1 VRKLSALIV
10 ALLFLNIQPTHAV
23 ETLPQPFFN
32 YLNSKYLGD
41 PGVILIDKAT
51 GEVIY
56 ESGSTKARTPASVLK
71 LTSAAAIALT
81 LDASTVFKTAIYKTE
96 KRGVFVIWGEND
108 PWITSNAKYRDANKR
123 AYMPKLI
130 KAAFASDKKLKKIT
144 LIYKGVNN
152 SDIYYAKKALKRRA
166 SVAYKPLSK
175 NIEVESLITE
185 KISQVESPPLSK
197 MIRFALLYSDNV
209 LSQRLAMLATGKN
222 GYPLNKDG
230 LNDMIH
236 EKLTSLNVDTTGMY
250 LVDGSGI
257 GGSNRISA
265 VTVSQLLLKIRS
277 EPQLQVVYDSL
288 PVGGE
293 SGTLIGRY
301 HTTAPQ
307 AVGIVKAKTGSTRHT
322 VSLAGFTSSGEK
334 EYVFVVIADGVGRT
348 KRSQNAARSAIDR
361 MLGTITKP
369 VVIGLTPPT
378 VENNPVAITQQP
390 TYIKQR

>member
-1 VRKLSALIV
+1 MRKLSALIV
-10 ALLFLNIQPTHAV
+10 ALIFLNIQPTHAV

-41 PGVILIDKAT
+41 PGVILIDKAS

-81 LDASTVFKTAIYKTE
+81 LDANTVFKTAIYKTE

-185 KISQVESPPLSK
+185 KLSEVESPPLSK

-209 LSQRLAMLATGKN
+209 LSQRLAMLATGKS
-222 GYPLNKDG
+222 GYPLNKEG
-230 LNDMIH
+230 LNDMAH
-236 EKLTSLNVDTTGMY
+236 EKLTTLGIDTKGMK
-250 LVDGSGI
+250 LVDGSGL

-277 EPQLQVVYDSL
+277 EPQLKVVYDSL

-322 VSLAGFTSSGEK
+322 VSLAGYTTSGEK

-348 KRSQNAARSAIDR
+348 KRLQNAARSAIDR

-378 VENNPVAITQQP
+378 VENTPVAIPQ
-390 TYIKQR
+390 

>member
-1 VRKLSALIV
+1 MRKLSALIV
-10 ALLFLNIQPTHAV
+10 TLLFLNIQPTHAV

-41 PGVILIDKAT
+41 PGVILIDKAS

-81 LDASTVFKTAIYKTE
+81 LDANTVFKTAIYKTE

-230 LNDMIH
+230 LNDMAH
-236 EKLTSLNVDTTGMY
+236 EKLTTLGIDTTGMK
-250 LVDGSGI
+250 LVDGSGL

-322 VSLAGFTSSGEK
+322 VSLAGYTSSGEK

-378 VENNPVAITQQP
+378 VENNPVAITQ
-390 TYIKQR
+390 

>member
-1 VRKLSALIV
+1 MKKLSALVV
-10 ALLFLNIQPTHAV
+10 ALLLLNIQPTHAV

-32 YLNSKYLGD
+32 YLNSKYLGN
-41 PGVILIDKAT
+41 PGVILIDKAS

-185 KISQVESPPLSK
+185 KLSEVESPPLSK

-230 LNDMIH
+230 LNDMANA
-236 EKLTSLNVDTTGMY
+236 KLTSLGIDTTGMK
-250 LVDGSGI
+250 LVDGSGL

-277 EPQLQVVYDSL
+277 EPQLKVVYDSL

-307 AVGIVKAKTGSTRHT
+307 AVGIDKAKTGSTRHT
-322 VSLAGFTSSGEK
+322 VSLAGYTSSGEK

-378 VENNPVAITQQP
+378 VDNNQAAISQ
-390 TYIKQR
+390 

>member
-1 VRKLSALIV
+1 MKKLSALVV
-10 ALLFLNIQPTHAV
+10 ALLLLNIQPTHAV

-41 PGVILIDKAT
+41 PGVILIDKAS

-71 LTSAAAIALT
+71 LTSAASIALT

-130 KAAFASDKKLKKIT
+130 KAAFTSDKKLKKIT

-175 NIEVESLITE
+175 DIEIESLITE
-185 KISQVESPPLSK
+185 KLSEVESPPLSK

-222 GYPLNKDG
+222 GYPLNRDG
-230 LNDMIH
+230 LNDMVH
-236 EKLTSLNVDTTGMY
+236 EKLNSLNVDTTGMF
-250 LVDGSGI
+250 LVDGSGL

-277 EPQLQVVYDSL
+277 EPQLKVVYDSL

-322 VSLAGFTSSGEK
+322 VSLAGYTSSGEK

-369 VVIGLTPPT
+369 AVVKPPT
-378 VENNPVAITQQP
+378 VENNPIAVIPQLITD
-390 TYIKQR
+390 TSKS

>member
-1 VRKLSALIV
+1 MRKLSIFIV
-10 ALLFLNIQPTHAV
+10 SLLFLNIQPTHAV

-175 NIEVESLITE
+175 DVEVESLITE
-185 KISQVESPPLSK
+185 KISEVESPPLSK

-230 LNDMIH
+230 LNDMAH
-236 EKLTSLNVDTTGMY
+236 EKLTTLGIDTKGMK
-250 LVDGSGI
+250 LVDGSGL

-277 EPQLQVVYDSL
+277 EPQLKVVYDSL

-322 VSLAGFTSSGEK
+322 VSLAGYTSSGEK

-348 KRSQNAARSAIDR
+348 KRSQNAARNAIDR

-369 VVIGLTPPT
+369 VVIALTPPT
-378 VENNPVAITQQP
+378 VENNPVAISQ
-390 TYIKQR
+390 

>member
-1 VRKLSALIV
+1 MRKLSVFIV

-71 LTSAAAIALT
+71 LTTAATIALT

-130 KAAFASDKKLKKIT
+130 KAAFASDKKLKRIT

-175 NIEVESLITE
+175 NIEVESLVTE
-185 KISQVESPPLSK
+185 KLTEVESPPLSK

-230 LNDMIH
+230 LKDMAN
-236 EKLTSLNVDTTGMY
+236 EKLTSLGIDTKGMK
-250 LVDGSGI
+250 LVDGSGLS
-257 GGSNRISA
+257 GANRISA

-277 EPQLQVVYDSL
+277 ESQLKVVYDSL

-322 VSLAGFTSSGEK
+322 VSLAGYTSSGEK

-378 VENNPVAITQQP
+378 VENNPVAITQ
-390 TYIKQR
+390 

>member
-1 VRKLSALIV
+1 MRKLSALIV

-322 VSLAGFTSSGEK
+322 VSLAGYTSSGEK

-378 VENNPVAITQQP
+378 VENNPVAITQ
-390 TYIKQR
+390 

>member
-1 VRKLSALIV
+1 MRKSWPIFLLVSLLSLSFTLSSA
-10 ALLFLNIQPTHAV
+10 HAV

-32 YLNSKYLGD
+32 YLNSKYLGN
-41 PGVILIDKAT
+41 PGVILVDKES
-51 GEVIY
+51 GEIIY
-56 ESGSTKARTPASVLK
+56 ESGSTKPRTPASVLK

-81 LDASTVFKTAIYKTE
+81 LDANTVFKTAIYKTE

-130 KAAFASDKKLKKIT
+130 KAAFASDKKLKKII

-166 SVAYKPLSK
+166 SVAYKPLNK
-175 NIEVESLITE
+175 DIEVESLITE
-185 KISQVESPPLSK
+185 KITEVESPPLSK

-209 LSQRLAMLATGKN
+209 LSQRLVMLATGRN
-222 GYPLNKDG
+222 GYPLNKTG
-230 LNDMIH
+230 LNDMVI
-236 EKLTSLNVDTTGMY
+236 EKLTLLGVDTTGMN
-250 LVDGSGI
+250 LVDGSGL

-265 VTVSQLLLKIRS
+265 VTISQLLLKIRS
-277 EPQLQVVYDSL
+277 EPQLKVVYDSL

-307 AVGIVKAKTGSTRHT
+307 AVGLVKAKTGSTRHT
-322 VSLAGFTSSGEK
+322 VSLAGYTTSGEK

-348 KRSQNAARSAIDR
+348 KRLQNAARSAIDR

-369 VVIGLTPPT
+369 VVIAVTPT
-378 VENNPVAITQQP
+378 VVENTVAPISQ
-390 TYIKQR
+390 

>member
-1 VRKLSALIV
+1 MRKLSVFIV

-71 LTSAAAIALT
+71 LTTAATIALT

-130 KAAFASDKKLKKIT
+130 KAAFASDKKLKRIT

-175 NIEVESLITE
+175 NIEVESLVTE
-185 KISQVESPPLSK
+185 KLTEVESPPLSK

-230 LNDMIH
+230 LNDMAN
-236 EKLTSLNVDTTGMY
+236 EKLTSLGIDTKGMK
-250 LVDGSGI
+250 LVDGSGLS
-257 GGSNRISA
+257 GANRISA

-277 EPQLQVVYDSL
+277 EPQLKVVYDSL

-322 VSLAGFTSSGEK
+322 VSLAGYTSSGEK

-378 VENNPVAITQQP
+378 VENNPVAITQ
-390 TYIKQR
+390 

>member
-1 VRKLSALIV
+1 MRKLSIFIV
-10 ALLFLNIQPTHAV
+10 SLLFLNIQPTHAV

-71 LTSAAAIALT
+71 LTTAATIALT

-108 PWITSNAKYRDANKR
+108 PWITSNARYRDANKR

-175 NIEVESLITE
+175 NIEVESLVTE
-185 KISQVESPPLSK
+185 KLSEVESPPLSK

-230 LNDMIH
+230 LNDMAH
-236 EKLTSLNVDTTGMY
+236 EKLTTLGIDTKGMK
-250 LVDGSGI
+250 LVDGSGLS
-257 GGSNRISA
+257 GANRVSA

-277 EPQLQVVYDSL
+277 ESQLKVVYDSL

-322 VSLAGFTSSGEK
+322 VSLAGYTSAGEK

-378 VENNPVAITQQP
+378 VENNPVAITQ
-390 TYIKQR
+390 

>member
-1 VRKLSALIV
+1 MRKLSVFIA
-10 ALLFLNIQPTHAV
+10 ALLFLNIQQTHAV

-41 PGVILIDKAT
+41 PGVILIDKAS

-81 LDASTVFKTAIYKTE
+81 LDANTVFKTAIYKTE

-230 LNDMIH
+230 LNDMAH
-236 EKLTSLNVDTTGMY
+236 EKLTTLGVDTTGMK
-250 LVDGSGI
+250 LVDGSGL

-322 VSLAGFTSSGEK
+322 VSLAGYTSSGEK

-378 VENNPVAITQQP
+378 VENNPVAITQ
-390 TYIKQR
+390 

>member
-1 VRKLSALIV
+1 MRKLSIFIV
-10 ALLFLNIQPTHAV
+10 SLLFLNIQPTHAV

-71 LTSAAAIALT
+71 LTTAATIALT

-130 KAAFASDKKLKKIT
+130 KAAFASDKKLKRIT

-175 NIEVESLITE
+175 DVEVESLITE
-185 KISQVESPPLSK
+185 KLSEVESPPLSK
-197 MIRFALLYSDNV
+197 MIRFAMLYSDNV

-230 LNDMIH
+230 LNDMAH
-236 EKLTSLNVDTTGMY
+236 EKLTTLGIDTKGMK
-250 LVDGSGI
+250 LVDGSGLS
-257 GGSNRISA
+257 GANRVSA

-277 EPQLQVVYDSL
+277 ESQLKVVYDSL

-322 VSLAGFTSSGEK
+322 VSLAGYTSAGEK

-378 VENNPVAITQQP
+378 VENNPVAITQ
-390 TYIKQR
+390 

>member
-1 VRKLSALIV
+1 MRKLSVFIV

-71 LTSAAAIALT
+71 LTTAATIALT

-130 KAAFASDKKLKKIT
+130 KAAFASDKKLKRIT

-175 NIEVESLITE
+175 NIEVESLVTE
-185 KISQVESPPLSK
+185 KLTEVESPPLSK

-209 LSQRLAMLATGKN
+209 LSQRLALLATGKN

-230 LNDMIH
+230 LNDMAN
-236 EKLTSLNVDTTGMY
+236 EKLTSLGIDTKGMK
-250 LVDGSGI
+250 LVDGSGLS
-257 GGSNRISA
+257 GANRVSA

-277 EPQLQVVYDSL
+277 ESQLKVVYDSL

-322 VSLAGFTSSGEK
+322 VSLAGYTSSGEK

-378 VENNPVAITQQP
+378 VENNPVAITQ
-390 TYIKQR
+390 

>member
-1 VRKLSALIV
+1 MRKLSVLIV

-41 PGVILIDKAT
+41 PGVILIDKAS

-81 LDASTVFKTAIYKTE
+81 LDANTVFKTAIYKTE

-175 NIEVESLITE
+175 NIDVESLITE
-185 KISQVESPPLSK
+185 KISGVESPPLSK

-222 GYPLNKDG
+222 GYPLNKEG
-230 LNDMIH
+230 LNDMAH
-236 EKLTSLNVDTTGMY
+236 EKLTTLGIDTKGMK
-250 LVDGSGI
+250 LVDGSGLS
-257 GGSNRISA
+257 GSNRISA

-277 EPQLQVVYDSL
+277 EPQLKVVYDSL

-322 VSLAGFTSSGEK
+322 VSLAGYTTSGEK

-348 KRSQNAARSAIDR
+348 KRLQNAARSAIDR

-378 VENNPVAITQQP
+378 VENTPVAIPQ
-390 TYIKQR
+390 

>member
-1 VRKLSALIV
+1 MRKLSVFIV

-41 PGVILIDKAT
+41 PGVILIDKAS

-71 LTSAAAIALT
+71 LTTAATIALT

-185 KISQVESPPLSK
+185 KLSEVESPPLSK
-197 MIRFALLYSDNV
+197 MIRFAMLYSDNV

-230 LNDMIH
+230 LNDMAH
-236 EKLTSLNVDTTGMY
+236 EKLTTLGIDTKGMK
-250 LVDGSGI
+250 LVDGSGLS
-257 GGSNRISA
+257 GANRVSA

-277 EPQLQVVYDSL
+277 ESQLKVVYDSL

-322 VSLAGFTSSGEK
+322 VSLAGYTSAGEK

-378 VENNPVAITQQP
+378 VENNPVAITQ
-390 TYIKQR
+390 

>member
-1 VRKLSALIV
+1 MRKLSVFIV

-71 LTSAAAIALT
+71 LTTAVTIALT

-130 KAAFASDKKLKKIT
+130 KAAFASDKKLKRIT

-175 NIEVESLITE
+175 NIEVESLVTE
-185 KISQVESPPLSK
+185 KLTEVESPPLSK

-230 LNDMIH
+230 LNDMAN
-236 EKLTSLNVDTTGMY
+236 EKLTSLGIDTKGMK
-250 LVDGSGI
+250 LVDGSGLS
-257 GGSNRISA
+257 GANRVSA

-277 EPQLQVVYDSL
+277 ESQLKVVYDSL

-322 VSLAGFTSSGEK
+322 VSLAGYTSSGEK

-378 VENNPVAITQQP
+378 VENNPVAITQ
-390 TYIKQR
+390 

>member
-1 VRKLSALIV
+1 MRKLSALIV

-41 PGVILIDKAT
+41 PGVILIDKAS

-81 LDASTVFKTAIYKTE
+81 LDANTVFKTAIYKTE

-185 KISQVESPPLSK
+185 KLSQVESPPLSK

-222 GYPLNKDG
+222 GYPLNKEG
-230 LNDMIH
+230 LNDMAH
-236 EKLTSLNVDTTGMY
+236 EKLTTLGIDTKGMK
-250 LVDGSGI
+250 LVDGSGL

-277 EPQLQVVYDSL
+277 EPQLKVVYDSL

-307 AVGIVKAKTGSTRHT
+307 AVGIVKAKTGSTRNT
-322 VSLAGFTSSGEK
+322 VSLAGYTNAGEK

-378 VENNPVAITQQP
+378 VENNPVAITQ
-390 TYIKQR
+390 

>member
-1 VRKLSALIV
+1 MRKLSALIV
-10 ALLFLNIQPTHAV
+10 TLIFLNIQPTHAV

-41 PGVILIDKAT
+41 PGVILIDKAS

-81 LDASTVFKTAIYKTE
+81 LDANTVFKTAIYKTE

-166 SVAYKPLSK
+166 SVAYKPIRK

-230 LNDMIH
+230 LNDMANA
-236 EKLTSLNVDTTGMY
+236 KLTSLGIDTTGMK
-250 LVDGSGI
+250 LVDGSGL

-277 EPQLQVVYDSL
+277 EPQLKVVYDSL

-322 VSLAGFTSSGEK
+322 VSLAGYTSSGEK

-378 VENNPVAITQQP
+378 VDNNQAAISQ
-390 TYIKQR
+390 

>member
-1 VRKLSALIV
+1 MRKLSVFIV

-71 LTSAAAIALT
+71 LTTAATIALT

-130 KAAFASDKKLKKIT
+130 KAAFASDKKLKRIT

-175 NIEVESLITE
+175 NIEVESLVTE
-185 KISQVESPPLSK
+185 KLTEVESPPLSK

-230 LNDMIH
+230 LNDMAN
-236 EKLTSLNVDTTGMY
+236 EKLTSLGIDTKGMK
-250 LVDGSGI
+250 LVDGSGLS
-257 GGSNRISA
+257 GANRVSA

-277 EPQLQVVYDSL
+277 EPQLKVVYDSL

-322 VSLAGFTSSGEK
+322 VSLAGYTSAGEK

-378 VENNPVAITQQP
+378 VENNPVTITQ
-390 TYIKQR
+390 